1 MFNSKSRRIEELER
15 ELSDAS
21 ERSALQDKQIADL
34 SEAKVALEKE
44 KLNLELALQE
54 ARRDLMTLRDDTEK
68 RLSLAEEL
76 HAHSSAKIDELERQ
90 NRMLRRESDLL
101 RSERNDYKAML
112 DARYETSAHAIEP
125 IDFGALGR
133 NRRKNY
139 TDVTNRSRAES
150 SVELSLTPPDDPFG
164 DDLPHH
170 SDLSDTLPGDPHA
183 DDLHST
189 DRFNP

>member
-76 HAHSSAKIDELERQ
+76 HARSSAKIDELERQ
-90 NRMLRRESDLL
+90 NRMLRR
-101 RSERNDYKAML
+101 A
-112 DARYETSAHAIEP
+112 AI
-125 IDFGALGR
+125 
-133 NRRKNY
+133 
-139 TDVTNRSRAES
+139 VS
-150 SVELSLTPPDDPFG
+150 
-164 DDLPHH
+164 
-170 SDLSDTLPGDPHA
+170 
-183 DDLHST
+183 
-189 DRFNP
+189 